1 MKVDN
6 FKLELKQ
13 EINKTDKKIDNV
25 NQHLIDVYLELKGEI
40 NNVRTELR
48 NTNKKID
55 FMMNELSILR
65 KKVREA
71 IETKTII
78 DDLLVRV
85 ERLEAKH

>member
-25 NQHLIDVYLELKGEI
+25 NQHLIDVYLELKGKI